1 MTEQNQ
7 TQNDQTQK
15 ATGKL
20 PAAARVVVIGGG
32 AVGTSV
38 LYHLAKMGW
47 TDCVLLEKNELTS
60 GSTWHAAGNCPN
72 YVANWTVMAM
82 QSYSNS
88 LYRRLGE
95 EVDYPMNYH
104 VTGAIRLAHSQ
115 QRMEEFRHVEAMGRQ
130 MGIEF
135 QEMSPTE
142 MQNIYPF
149 LEIHDLHGGQWDAL
163 DGDIDPAQLSQA
175 LAKGARDMGAQ
186 VIRFCPVIGAERGKD
201 EWIIKTNIGEIRCE
215 YVVNAAGY
223 YADEIGKM
231 FGRDVPC
238 VSMAHQYLITE
249 EIAELAQRDEKLP
262 LLRDPD
268 SSYYLRQEKD
278 GLLLGPYEFN
288 CKAHWITDDDPRP
301 SDFSF
306 QLWNDDLERLEWYI
320 DDACKRVPIL
330 GSAGITRVVNGP
342 IPYAPDGLPL
352 VGPMPGVPNAFEAC
366 VFTFGVVQAGGAG
379 KLVAEMIV
387 EGETETDS
395 WSVDPRRFTDHVDRN
410 YAIAKA
416 METYSHEYAMH
427 FPHIQWPAGR
437 RAKTSPTYDALK
449 SEGAVFG
456 SYGGWERADWFKR
469 ADGMA
474 DGIDGAEDVMVT
486 DYNRQPFFD
495 AVGAECRHVAEHA
508 GLIDL
513 TGFSRYEISGVGARA
528 WLDTM
533 ITGRLPKQ
541 GRIGLVYFASAKGK
555 TLTEMTVTCFGENHF
570 WLITGA
576 GALWHDRDW
585 LIQHKPDD
593 GSVEF
598 KDITQKMGSLL
609 LTGPKSPAIFEALT
623 ATASD
628 QASFPWLSHQ
638 KVKVGE
644 IEAVAIRVSFAGE
657 AGWELHVTMN
667 RLLEVW
673 QAINK
678 AGADH
683 QLRLFG
689 MLALDSMRL
698 EKGYRSWKSD
708 LTSDY
713 TMLESGLGRWVNFG
727 KEDFIGRTALQAE
740 KQRGI
745 ASRFITMT
753 VADPTDGA
761 PFGEAVYLS
770 SIRSKGKDIG
780 LVVSA
785 GYGHRVGQSIA
796 YGIIDEAAATGD
808 LSDLSINVLGRPRA
822 ATIVD
827 GEMLYDP
834 ANEKVKA

>member
-1 MTEQNQ
+1 MTEQEQGN
-7 TQNDQTQK
+7 K

-20 PAAARVVVIGGG
+20 PSTARVVVIGGG

-47 TDCVLLEKNELTS
+47 TDCLLLEKNELTS

-82 QSYSNS
+82 QSYSNR
-88 LYRRLGE
+88 LYRSLGD

-104 VTGAIRLAHSQ
+104 VTGAIRLAHSEE
-115 QRMEEFRHVEAMGRQ
+115 RMQEFRHVEAMGRH

-135 QEMSPTE
+135 QEMSPKE
-142 MQNIYPF
+142 MQEIYPF
-149 LEIHDLHGGQWDAL
+149 LEVHDLHGGQWDAL

-186 VIRFCPVIGAERGKD
+186 VIRFCPVTGVERIKD
-201 EWIIKTNIGEIRCE
+201 EWLIKTDQGEVRCE

-223 YADEIGKM
+223 RADEIGKM

-238 VSMAHQYLITE
+238 VAMAHQYLITE
-249 EIAELAQRDEKLP
+249 EIDELVKRDEKLP

-268 SSYYLRQEKD
+268 SSYYLRQEKN

-288 CKAHWITDDDPRP
+288 CKAHWITGDDPRP
-301 SDFSF
+301 ADFSF

-330 GSAGITRVVNGP
+330 GSGGITRVVNGP

-352 VGPMPGVPNAFEAC
+352 VGPMPAVPNAFEAC
-366 VFTFGVVQAGGAG
+366 VFTFGIVQAGGAG
-379 KLVAEMIV
+379 KLVAEMII

-395 WSVDPRRFTDHVDRN
+395 WSVDPRRFTDHVDRDF
-410 YAIAKA
+410 AIAKA
-416 METYSHEYAMH
+416 IETYSHEYAMH

-437 RAKTSPTYDALK
+437 EAKTSPIYETLK
-449 SEGAVFG
+449 TAGAAFG
-456 SYGGWERADWFKR
+456 SYGGWERAEWFPRK
-469 ADGMA
+469 DEK
-474 DGIDGAEDVMVT
+474 DEMVA
-486 DYNRQPFFD
+486 DYNHQPSFD

-513 TGFSRYEISGVGARA
+513 TGFSRYEIKGAGARA
-528 WLDTM
+528 WLDGM
-533 ITGRLPKQ
+533 VTGRLPKQ
-541 GRIGLVYFASAKGK
+541 GRIALIYFASAKGK
-555 TLTEMTVTCFGENHF
+555 TLTEMTATCFDDNHF

-585 LIQHKPDD
+585 LIQHMPDD

-598 KDITQKMGSLL
+598 TDITRAKGSLL
-609 LTGPKSPAIFEALT
+609 LTGPKSPAIFENLT
-623 ATASD
+623 GVSASQD
-628 QASFPWLSHQ
+628 SFPWLSHQ
-638 KVKVGE
+638 MVKIGG

-657 AGWELHVTMN
+657 AGWEFHVDMEK
-667 RLLEVW
+667 LLDVW

-678 AGADH
+678 AGSDH
-683 QLRLFG
+683 QLGLFG

-713 TMLESGLGRWVNFG
+713 TMLESGLGRWINFG
-727 KEDFIGRTALQAE
+727 KEDFIGKAALQAE
-740 KQRGI
+740 QQQGSSK
-745 ASRFITMT
+745 RFVTMT
-753 VADPTDGA
+753 VADPADDA
-761 PFGEAVYLS
+761 PFGDAVYLS
-770 SIRSKGKDIG
+770 SIMAGGKDIG

-796 YGIIDEAAATGD
+796 YGIVDESAFSSGNP
-808 LSDLSINVLGRPRA
+808 DLSINVLGRPRA
-822 ATIVD
+822 ATIIKD
-827 GEMLYDP
+827 DALYDP
-834 ANEKVKA
+834 GNEKVKA